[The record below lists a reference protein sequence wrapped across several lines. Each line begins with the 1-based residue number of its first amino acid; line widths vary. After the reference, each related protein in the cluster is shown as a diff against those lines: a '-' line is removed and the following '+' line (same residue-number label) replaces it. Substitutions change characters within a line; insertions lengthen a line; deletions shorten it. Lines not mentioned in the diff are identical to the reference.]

1 MHYLLL
7 KRHAILLLKAFALAD
22 QVTLLGED
30 GGGHGHFVGGATLA
44 AAAPHRPHLL
54 LVAADA
60 VRTAQGT
67 SLVLVLIPENVQPPD
82 HSYTFAFRSSKE
94 LQHSFC
100 CTASFCGAGMPSFGI
115 FMDNEGQKSR

>member
-82 HSYTFAFRSSKE
+82 HSYIFAFRSSNLLINMLVDTKE
-94 LQHSFC
+94 LQH
-100 CTASFCGAGMPSFGI
+100 
-115 FMDNEGQKSR
+115 GQRRSEKPLGQM